1 MLNGEGD
8 VSVERS
14 RIRLLAG
21 SVALAFT
28 LATGLRSRAASE
40 PLPGVTVYKSPT

>member
-1 MLNGEGD
+1 

-21 SVALAFT
+21 GGALVLA
-28 LATGLRSRAASE
+28 LATGIRSRAGSQ